1 MTLDLDELD
10 PAEELLVML
19 LDSEDLLKTKY
30 YVEYK
35 LIRGYVQFRNKK
47 KLLNFSK
54 LGFSPVGVIVTRN

>member
-19 LDSEDLLKTKY
+19 LDSEDLLRTKY

-35 LIRGYVQFRNKK
+35 LIREDVQFRNKK
-47 KLLNFSK
+47 THKLFQTW
-54 LGFSPVGVIVTRN
+54 F